1 MISPPTP
8 KPGFAWLL
16 KMAWR
21 DSRYSR
27 GKLLLFVASIIVGIA
42 ALVAINSFGQNLRKD
57 IDTQAGELLGADL
70 ILETRVTPDSLRL
83 AFLDSLGGKR
93 AFETSF
99 ASMAF
104 FPQSGNSRL
113 VEVRALEG
121 PFPFYGTIETEPLA
135 ANTTFRDEL
144 GALVDYNLM
153 IQYEVG
159 VGDSIRIGKLV
170 LPIEGKLI
178 QAPGR
183 SGIAS
188 TVAPVVYIPR
198 ELVAQT
204 GLIRRGSRIEY
215 KYYYQF
221 ESGEDVPALKEALLP
236 QFRNLNFRAET
247 IADRKESLGEAFAN
261 LTRFLNLVAFIA
273 LLLGCLG
280 VASAVHIYIKDKLS
294 SVAILRCM
302 GVTGRQSFYI
312 FLIQVACMGL
322 IGSVIGVV
330 LGNGIQ
336 KILPLILQEFLPF
349 TASTD
354 LSLPAMGQGLVTGIG
369 ISVLFALIPMLG
381 IRKVSPLLT
390 LRASYEAP
398 TGSWDPLRIL
408 VGAMI
413 LLFIIGFAWLQ
424 TQNWQEAL
432 TFTAALLLGFLVLAG
447 AARLS
452 MWLVR
457 KYFPV
462 SWNFLWRQGLAN
474 LFRPNNQTLILVL
487 SIGLGTAM
495 ISTLFFVQDLL
506 LEQVSLSG
514 SERNP
519 NIMLFDI
526 QSDQKDALAQLTR
539 DYQLPVMQDIPI
551 VTMRVQKLKDLTRTQ
566 ALKDTVLD
574 IPNWVFN
581 SELRVSYRDSLVE
594 GEEIIEGEWIPEV
607 NYPGDT
613 VYICLE
619 QGFANRI
626 KVKLG
631 DPIIFN
637 VQGALIPTRVGSIR
651 TMKFDRMNFLI
662 LFPKGVLE
670 QAPKFHL
677 MTTRADSVQQSA
689 VFQRAVVKEF
699 PTVSI
704 IDLGLILNT
713 IDSIFQKI
721 SFVIR
726 FMSLFSIITGL
737 LVLAGSVII
746 SKYQR
751 IQESVLLRT
760 LGAQRRQILW
770 INALEYI
777 FLGALASM
785 TGILLSLLFSY
796 GLAKFSF
803 QTAFAPRM
811 LPTLGLLL
819 IVISATTLI
828 GLLNIQ
834 GILKHPPLAILR
846 KEN

>member
-1 MISPPTP
+1 MTFPSPPN
-8 KPGFAWLL
+8 PGFRWLV

-21 DSRYSR
+21 DSRKSR

-57 IDTQAGELLGADL
+57 IDAQAGELLGADL
-70 ILETRVTPDSLRL
+70 ILETRVKPDSLGN
-83 AFLDSLGGKR
+83 AFLDSLEGDR
-93 AFETSF
+93 AYETSF

-113 VEVRALEG
+113 VEVRALGG
-121 PFPFYGTIETEPLA
+121 PFPFYGTIETEPLSA
-135 ANTTFRDEL
+135 HNTFREEA

-153 IQYEVG
+153 IQYETE
-159 VGDSIRIGKLV
+159 VGDSIRIGNLR
-170 LPIEGKLI
+170 LPIKGKLI

-188 TVAPVVYIPR
+188 TVAPVVYIPLSQV
-198 ELVAQT
+198 EKT
-204 GLIRRGSRIEY
+204 GLIRRGSRVEY

-221 ESGEDVPALKEALLP
+221 EEGKDVPALKEALMP
-236 QFRNLNFRAET
+236 TFRALNFRAET
-247 IADRKESLGEAFAN
+247 IADRKESLGEAFEN

-280 VASAVHIYIKDKLS
+280 VASAVHIYVKDKLS

-302 GVTGRQSFYI
+302 GTTGQQSFYI
-312 FLIQVACMGL
+312 FLLQVIFMGL
-322 IGSVIGVV
+322 IGSLIGVA

-336 KILPLILQEFLPF
+336 KLLPLILEEFLPF

-354 LSLPAMGQGLVTGIG
+354 LSWQAMGQGLVTGIG
-369 ISVLFALIPMLG
+369 ISVLFALIPMLA
-381 IRKVSPLLT
+381 IRKVSPLLA
-390 LRASYEAP
+390 LRSSYETSANKM
-398 TGSWDPLRIL
+398 DPLRIL
-408 VGAMI
+408 VGIFI

-424 TQNWQEAL
+424 TQNWREAL
-432 TFTAALLLGFLVLAG
+432 MFTAALLLGFLVLAG
-447 AARLS
+447 AARFS

-462 SWNFLWRQGLAN
+462 GWNFLWRQGLAN

-506 LEQVSLSG
+506 LKQVSLSG
-514 SERNP
+514 SEQNP

-526 QSDQKDALAQLTR
+526 QSDQKDAIAQLTR
-539 DYQLPVMQDIPI
+539 DYQLPVMQEIPI
-551 VTMRVQKLKDLTRTQ
+551 VTMRVQKLKALTRSE

-574 IPNWVFN
+574 IPGWVFN
-581 SELRVSYRDSLVE
+581 SELRVSYRDSLVD
-594 GEEIIEGEWIPEV
+594 GEEIVEGEWVPEV

-613 VYICLE
+613 VFICLE
-619 QGFANRI
+619 QGFAKRI
-626 KVKLG
+626 KVQLG

-637 VQGALIPTRVGSIR
+637 VQGALIPTKVGSIR

-689 VFQRAVVKEF
+689 VFQRAIVKNF

-777 FLGALASM
+777 FLGALASL

-796 GLAKFSF
+796 GLARFSF
-803 QTAFAPRM
+803 QTEFTPRF
-811 LPTLGLLL
+811 LPAIVLFL